1 MLDRQYDMR
10 NKPDPKKSS
19 TQHPASG
26 IRVLGIDPSLRS
38 TGYAIIETNGTEF
51 RAVHYGTIAN
61 KPGVMPSRCLAA
73 IHETLDRVILEYRPV
88 QAALEAIIFA
98 QNLRTA
104 ITMGH
109 ARGAAVLACARHD
122 LEIYEYSPKKVKMG
136 VSGKGSGAK
145 HQVSFMVRALLGMT
159 ENPSFDV
166 TDALAVALTH
176 AQQNQLLSGS
186 KQI

>member
-1 MLDRQYDMR
+1 MTL
-10 NKPDPKKSS
+10 PS
-19 TQHPASG
+19 
-26 IRVLGIDPSLRS
+26 RVPRSAFRILGIDPSLRS
-38 TGYAIIETNGTEF
+38 TGYAVIETNGSEF
-51 RAVHYGTIAN
+51 RAIDYGLIQNKPTIA
-61 KPGVMPSRCLAA
+61 PSRCLAA
-73 IHETLDRVILEYRPV
+73 IHETLDCVIREHRPA

-98 QNLRTA
+98 QNLKTA

-145 HQVSFMVRALLGMT
+145 HQVSFMVRALLGLS
-159 ENPSFDV
+159 ENPPFDV

-176 AQQNQLLSGS
+176 AQQNKMLSEG